1 MSRKKDL
8 LRKQVKESLEL
19 IANKYDELI
28 NSGTDKFKYL
38 DDVELDIVM
47 ARGDANA
54 TETVKSIMATRE
66 LGPRWDQPKKGLE
79 LCHKY
84 GIVGSELYN
93 FFEFSC
99 NRNTEIMYCILEM
112 FEQEVFSLE
121 DIIRGLRASS
131 YIKFFDKDDPKF
143 DKIIHRSMD
152 KFNNDW
158 KFEFR
163 GNEWAEF
170 CIRNKERFNNNIDAA
185 EAEEREAEERYRQHK
200 LRSASLQAIIDNS
213 EEFMDR
219 IDAGDDFLIISPTI
233 QNVYTNTSTSE
244 LNKSRDY
251 EYTDFGSRYYRGVL
265 GDSVYYQDI
274 IQRWDPD
281 YGWDDNYMISS
292 SLTSG
297 NSRFNYD
304 EENDVFHV
312 DIDGVDCAIVAAVK
326 GATNE
331 QLGLIQEKLSGD
343 IDNEGQMQW
352 VKGNFVMKDNDMCGG
367 PYSSNGYVY
376 YDDVK
381 SDYILVMKN
390 WKDLKKTDT
399 MTESRSHGS
408 K

>member
-28 NSGTDKFKYL
+28 NSGLDKVEYL
-38 DDVELDIVM
+38 DDVELSIVM
-47 ARGDANA
+47 GRGDSDA
-54 TETVKSIMATRE
+54 TETVKEIMATRR
-66 LGPRWDQPKKGLE
+66 LGPSWDQPKKGLG

-84 GIVGSELYN
+84 GIVGRELYR

-99 NRNTEIMYCILEM
+99 DRNTEIMYCILEM
-112 FEQEVFSLE
+112 FEQEVFSRE
-121 DIIRGLRASS
+121 DINRGIRASS

-143 DKIIHRSMD
+143 AQIIHRSMD
-152 KFNNDW
+152 KFDNSW

-170 CIRNKERFNNNIDAA
+170 CIRNKERFDNNIDVA
-185 EAEEREAEERYRQHK
+185 EAEEKDANERYRQQE
-200 LRSASLQAIIDNS
+200 LSSAPLQTIIDNS
-213 EEFMDR
+213 DEFMNR

-233 QNVYTNTSTSE
+233 QNVYTDTRTSE
-244 LNKSRDY
+244 LHKSRDY
-251 EYTDFGSRYYRGVL
+251 EYTDLGSRYYRGVL

-281 YGWDDNYMISS
+281 YGWDDNSMVSS

-304 EENDVFHV
+304 KDNDVFHV
-312 DIDGVDCAIVAAVK
+312 DVDGVDCAVVAAVK
-326 GATNE
+326 GATAE
-331 QLGLIQEKLSGD
+331 QLGLIQEKLSAD
-343 IDNEGQMQW
+343 VDNEGQMQW

-390 WKDLKKTDT
+390 WKDLKKADT